1 MNWIFLIAEKGVL
14 AQVENEKSQ
23 IGTDQEKFKEKII
36 SGMKE
41 NLFLSMLAFIWNK
54 VVDEMASTD
63 SEKEN
68 LQKDFIDLWKKNIHQ
83 ITQEQLD
90 AINKILNDSN
100 IDMINIITGKSSV
113 ADVEDYQSTINDA
126 IKEIEKIFWKMCGK

>member
-1 MNWIFLIAEKGVL
+1 M
-14 AQVENEKSQ
+14 ENEKSQ

-36 SGMKE
+36 TGMKE

-54 VVDEMASTD
+54 TVDEMASTD

-90 AINKILNDSN
+90 TINKLLNDSN
-100 IDMINIITGKSSV
+100 IDMINIITGKSHV
-113 ADVEDYQSTINDA
+113 ADVEDYQSTINSA

>member
-1 MNWIFLIAEKGVL
+1 MENNDNQAGV
-14 AQVENEKSQ
+14 
-23 IGTDQEKFKEKII
+23 DQEKFKEKIMI
-36 SGMKE
+36 GMKE
-41 NLFLSMLAFIWNK
+41 NLFLSMLSFVWNK
-54 VVDEMASTD
+54 MADDIVSTP
-63 SEKEN
+63 SEKESF
-68 LQKDFIDLWKKNIHQ
+68 QKDFIDLWKKNIHG
-83 ITQEQLD
+83 ITQEQLN